1 MYPRNS
7 TIRPTTDKLRSAI
20 FSILGDITAKN
31 VLDLCCGTGSFGIE
45 AISRGAG
52 SVVFLDINTTGVSQN
67 ISLIK
72 DADFR
77 IVKGDIYKKLP
88 VLKGE
93 NFDIIFFDPPYQ
105 KIDINLIF
113 QLIYEND
120 LLSNN
125 GILIVE
131 ESKKIVLTDNSY
143 FTASD
148 KRIYGDTTVIFYK
161 GK

>member
-20 FSILGDITAKN
+20 FSILGDITAKKI
-31 VLDLCCGTGSFGIE
+31 LDLCCGTGSFGIE

-52 SVVFLDINTTGVSQN
+52 YVVFLDIDTTGISQN
-67 ISLIK
+67 VPLIK

-105 KIDINLIF
+105 KLDINLIF
-113 QLIYEND
+113 KLIYEND
-120 LLSNN
+120 LLSND

-131 ESKKIVLTDNSY
+131 ESKKFVLTEDSY
-143 FTASD
+143 FTTFD
-148 KRIYGDTTVIFYK
+148 KRTYGDTTVIFSK
-161 GK
+161 KI